1 MRIGIDARELGG
13 RPTGAGRYLGGLL
26 REWATNER
34 ARRHEFV
41 LYTPA
46 RLGIELDSHRFA
58 ARLVEGP
65 PNTWWEQVRLP
76 SIAKHDHLDVF
87 FGPAYAIPLQLA
99 VPAVVAIH
107 DASFMAHPEW
117 FRMREGMRR
126 RFLARQSASL
136 ARAIITISEFSRRE
150 LIDTL
155 GAPEERIHVIP
166 PGVNGSP
173 GAAADLGPDERVL
186 FVGTILN
193 RRHVP
198 DLIRSFSLVARH
210 RTSATLDLIG
220 DDRTYPPENLQ
231 LTIRSENLDGRIR
244 WHRYVSET
252 ELSDFYRGARAF
264 AFLSEY
270 EGLGLTP
277 LEALA
282 ANVPSVLLDTPVAR
296 ESCGEAALYVQ
307 RGDLAETARALE
319 KVLADD
325 NVRSRLLAQ
334 APRVLARYIWSDAA
348 RKTLELL
355 EQSG

>member
-1 MRIGIDARELGG
+1 MRIGIDARELGA

-26 REWATNER
+26 REWATDER

-58 ARLVEGP
+58 ARLVKGP

-76 SIAKHDHLDVF
+76 SIAKRDHLDVF

-107 DASFMAHPEW
+107 DVSFMAHPEW

-126 RFLARQSASL
+126 RFLARHSASL

-150 LIDTL
+150 LVDTL
-155 GAPEERIHVIP
+155 GAPDERIYVIP
-166 PGVNGSP
+166 PGVNRSS

-210 RTSATLDLIG
+210 RTTATLDLIG
-220 DDRTYPPENLQ
+220 DDRTYPPEDLQ
-231 LTIRSENLDGRIR
+231 QTIRSQSLDGRIR
-244 WHRYVSET
+244 WHRYVSEA

-282 ANVPSVLLDTPVAR
+282 ANVPAVLLDTPVAR

-325 NVRSRLLAQ
+325 NVRLRLLAQ
-334 APRVLARYIWSDAA
+334 APRVLARYTWSDAA
-348 RKTLELL
+348 RKTLEVL